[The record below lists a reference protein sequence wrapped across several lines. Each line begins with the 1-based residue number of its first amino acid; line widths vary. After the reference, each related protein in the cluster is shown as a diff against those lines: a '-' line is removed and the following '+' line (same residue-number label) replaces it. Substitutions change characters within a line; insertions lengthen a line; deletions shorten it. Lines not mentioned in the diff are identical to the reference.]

1 MQTKTIKIRKKYV
14 FGFFF
19 FVIAAIT
26 IFMLI
31 NAFTE
36 MNKAAPDPVEN
47 YDNIE
52 LIQFEPDVGDM
63 KAVLYPDEA
72 PNAVSLFV
80 STAESGGYN
89 GLTAGLYEQKSVFT
103 LDAPEIDG
111 TYKAELHKNLW
122 PFKGALCMTD
132 GGDIVFINTVQY
144 TDEDKEY
151 LSAEEGEMPEVRHAF
166 FGQVFEGVD
175 VLEKIADSE
184 MGTEIAVKSVEILTD
199 SE

>member
-1 MQTKTIKIRKKYV
+1 MVLTPGSRKSLDVTLKEDVKALDEVVVVGYGSQLKRSV
-14 FGFFF
+14 TG
-19 FVIAAIT
+19 AISSVKS
-26 IFMLI
+26 
-31 NAFTE
+31 E
-36 MNKAAPDPVEN
+36 
-47 YDNIE
+47 E
-52 LIQFEPDVGDM
+52 L
-63 KAVLYPDEA
+63 EA

-166 FGQVFEGVD
+166 YEHGGVPNYAGQYAVFGQVFEGVD

-184 MGTEIAVKSVEILTD
+184 MGTEIVVKSVEILT
-199 SE
+199 EK